1 MTNPRPT
8 PHTHPYGCPG
18 PAVNYGGQKNA
29 GDVVVPGRIA
39 VALPVTLSKTS
50 SVGLTLQK
58 YD

>member
-39 VALPVTLSKTS
+39 VVLPVTLS
-50 SVGLTLQK
+50 
-58 YD
+58 